1 MDFKSTYRIG
11 VYEKAFPVELSWE
24 ERLTYAKNAG
34 FDYLEMSIDET
45 DMRMSRLD
53 WDDEQIA
60 ELLDIQKRLAFQLN
74 PFVSVHR
81 GSTRLEVKNGKKKP
95 GNCLEKESCLPERWG
110 SVF

>member
-53 WDDEQIA
+53 
-60 ELLDIQKRLAFQLN
+60 
-74 PFVSVHR
+74 
-81 GSTRLEVKNGKKKP
+81 
-95 GNCLEKESCLPERWG
+95 
-110 SVF
+110 